1 MKKVAKSK
9 SVGVKKSSL
18 KKVAKKIVK
27 SEHSDSDRSFVIS
40 LGGSLIFDKSTGQ
53 FNLDFIK
60 EWKQLIEDYLEQGYR
75 FVLVMGGGKTA
86 RFYQE
91 AGRHFGYTDEQLDYL
106 GIQATRINA
115 LFLNFLFADK
125 PEVFEDPRKI
135 KTWAK
140 NNLFICGGWKPGF
153 STDYVSTLIAK
164 QLGCSNLINL
174 SDTDY
179 IYDSDPRSNQKAKK
193 FESLTW
199 QEYFKIF
206 HGDDAWQPGRHLPFD
221 PVASKLAA
229 KSGMSLYYLNGKNI
243 KTIRQFLGFEKFTG
257 TIIN

>member
-1 MKKVAKSK
+1 MKKIPKSK
-9 SVGVKKSSL
+9 
-18 KKVAKKIVK
+18 KVSKTAKKITGGVQRAN
-27 SEHSDSDRSFVIS
+27 DRSFVIS

-60 EWKQLIEDYLEQGYR
+60 EWKNLIEDYLEQGYR

-91 AGRHFGYTDEQLDYL
+91 AGRHFAYTDEQLDYL

-135 KTWAK
+135 KAWGK
-140 NNLFICGGWKPGF
+140 NNLFVCGGWKPGF

-164 QLGCSNLINL
+164 QLGCVNLINL

-179 IYDSDPRSNQKAKK
+179 IYDSDPRNNPKAKK
-193 FESLTW
+193 FENLTW
-199 QEYFKIF
+199 EEYFKIF

-221 PVASKLAA
+221 PIASKLAA
-229 KSGMSLYYLNGKNI
+229 KSEMVLYYLNGKNM
-243 KTIRQFLGFEKFTG
+243 KTIRQFLGFEKFIG